1 MPISTFQDWAIV
13 SCNVSNGRAISDSF
27 DIFAYNGDCKDYAR
41 DSSDDDDDYSGQKD
55 GSANYVTKI
64 T

>member
-1 MPISTFQDWAIV
+1 MSFD
-13 SCNVSNGRAISDSF
+13 VSNGRAVSNSF

-41 DSSDDDDDYSGQKD
+41 DSSGDDDYSSHRD
-55 GSANYVTKI
+55 GENYVTKI